1 MGHGSDVPSRREWE
15 AAADTAGTAGM
26 RATTACRRRA
36 TRARCRRPA
45 NRSATNP
52 AQLAAGRATC
62 ARRLRCVSAP
72 RPTTVPRDVGTAARR
87 AALQAQL
94 AGAVTTDS
102 SRCLT
107 AGAAASRGARVAF

>member
-15 AAADTAGTAGM
+15 AALDDTAGM
-26 RATTACRRRA
+26 RATTALRRRA
-36 TRARCRRPA
+36 TRAGCRRLA
-45 NRSATNP
+45 NRFAIIT

-62 ARRLRCVSAP
+62 ARRLRRVSAP
-72 RPTTVPRDVGTAARR
+72 RPTTVGPRPVGTAARR

>member
-15 AAADTAGTAGM
+15 AALDDTAGM
-26 RATTACRRRA
+26 RATTALRRRA
-36 TRARCRRPA
+36 TRAGCRRLA
-45 NRSATNP
+45 NRSAIIT

-62 ARRLRCVSAP
+62 ARRLRRVSAP
-72 RPTTVPRDVGTAARR
+72 RPTVVPRPVGTAARR

-107 AGAAASRGARVAF
+107 ASAAASRGARVAF

>member
-1 MGHGSDVPSRREWE
+1 MGRGSDVPSRRERE
-15 AAADTAGTAGM
+15 VSDTFRMRMATAL
-26 RATTACRRRA
+26 RRRA
-36 TRARCRRPA
+36 TRPGCRRPA
-45 NRSATNP
+45 NRSATNT

-72 RPTTVPRDVGTAARR
+72 RPTTVVPRDAGTAARR
-87 AALQAQL
+87 TALQAQL

-102 SRCLT
+102 PRCLT